1 MKAYFRQQALSI
13 GDLFNGVVLTSDDTL
28 MIAENYDST
37 TVVRDLLSNLD
48 AAQETQVLEIVQEH
62 KIDLLKNENTLNLQT
77 ALEYPVASGNNFD
90 ISNSKIQ
97 EYLGLDGLKDTFVYP
112 YEYFGNGQS
121 SVIFSSALD
130 VTAFFTAAL
139 SEFNT
144 IQQGRFVIAADAVK
158 AVTITTNLT
167 DAINTILS
175 ITY

>member
-28 MIAENYDST
+28 IIAENYDST

-48 AAQETQVLEIVQEH
+48 AAQETQVLEIVQEY

-97 EYLGLDGLKDTFVYP
+97 EYL
-112 YEYFGNGQS
+112 
-121 SVIFSSALD
+121 
-130 VTAFFTAAL
+130 
-139 SEFNT
+139 
-144 IQQGRFVIAADAVK
+144 
-158 AVTITTNLT
+158 
-167 DAINTILS
+167 
-175 ITY
+175 